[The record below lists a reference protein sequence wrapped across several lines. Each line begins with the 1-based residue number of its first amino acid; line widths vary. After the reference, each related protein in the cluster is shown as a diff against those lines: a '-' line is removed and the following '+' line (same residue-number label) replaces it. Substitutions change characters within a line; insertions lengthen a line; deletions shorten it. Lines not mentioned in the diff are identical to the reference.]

1 MWSIIDFVFRHYQ
14 NSNQIHKVNNYVHVH
29 VCILKDFTAKSTG
42 NYFDPYQMKKKKTPK
57 ETFLLLTWFSYIL
70 CWSTD
75 FFFTSINA
83 KESQSWKFRHKC
95 HISYPSPNP
104 YPREWWWRVR
114 GGEGIDTSSA
124 THQRSHLGGLINH
137 RTTPAPHGPRS
148 LCYLTG

>member
-42 NYFDPYQMKKKKTPK
+42 NYFDPYQMKKKNTQINLPSSNMIQ
-57 ETFLLLTWFSYIL
+57 LYPMLINW
-70 CWSTD
+70 

-83 KESQSWKFRHKC
+83 KESQSWKFMHKC

-104 YPREWWWRVR
+104 YPQEWWWRVR
-114 GGEGIDTSSA
+114 RGEGIDTSSA

-137 RTTPAPHGPRS
+137 RTTLAPHGPRS